1 MGFKCFI
8 QNVFKK
14 MFFQRKHEKNNEYS
28 DVLTVFKGD
37 LIVTEILNGS
47 DVVDELFLQ
56 VFGHPAPRHGIH
68 VVTFCRMS
76 DGSYRVANYLNYW
89 IKGDACYIGGVIT
102 DKDLVRHQ
110 VSKELRST
118 IRQQGGFA
126 KIAIMYVL
134 DHNIDKV
141 KVYFGH
147 TAIPVILRI
156 IDGLGFK
163 STDQDYLY
171 AKWAPGVTA
180 AQQRKLLAEA
190 AKVGAF

>member
-56 VFGHPAPRHGIH
+56 VFGHPAPRH
-68 VVTFCRMS
+68 
-76 DGSYRVANYLNYW
+76 
-89 IKGDACYIGGVIT
+89 